1 MSNMKSKNKVAWLMV
16 MLLVVQVL
24 MPVGGVSFATNFV
37 TVDSTTVYQKGTT
50 TAMTSVNVD
59 DQFDFKINFTTIA
72 PASGQIYAEISGS
85 NFEPVEGSNKKK
97 TSVTGGV
104 GSGSVTF
111 SLLRTGN
118 NNSITVKFADS
129 TGTPLT
135 STETLY
141 IKEAFKVDDDSS
153 SSSSTSTTDRQKKY
167 DPKLT
172 IAPNFDMPVLDAG
185 KAVDLRIPLV
195 VESKYRAKDIKIT
208 FVDTPDNLP
217 FTIEEGKLAFMVPEV
232 TASGATALMKVLV
245 SPLEK
250 SKVFEIKIKMEFKNN
265 YGDTYEVTDSFY
277 VRIQNDAVEPILG
290 VKDYKFIKDSLVAG
304 VDNAVVLTLENTG
317 TSEAKDI
324 RVELKGF
331 SKDGVRLYNDVAR
344 KPIDDIKAGDTS
356 MLYYYINT
364 SQYAKTGEYEILA
377 EISYI
382 DIAGNDYKFTSP
394 VYVPVEG
401 TESASIDME
410 VENVVYPERVQAGQT
425 FVVEFDVKNISEV
438 EAKTVEVAMEYPT
451 GIIPKSSPKKL
462 IKSMELD
469 DTEHMVFEF
478 LAKNDL
484 ETNHYDLYAN
494 ISYQAKGDSE
504 KGNIKEY
511 MGIGIDGRSG
521 LGRPKILIEDYS
533 FDGDTVMAGEEF
545 DLNLKF
551 FNTSSDDVVKNIK
564 VSVSSDDGVF
574 SPVDSSSSFFI
585 EGIGRQEYQ
594 DYVLRLETKRDAQV
608 KTYNLKLVMEY
619 EDGKG
624 NAYDIQEKP
633 FKEEESLGI
642 PVSQPVRLESGD
654 VTTPFEAFV
663 GNPADIE
670 LEFYNM
676 GRSAMYNMFVKL
688 EGDFRTQDG
697 SYFVGNFDSG
707 KSDYFTASII
717 PEEEGEVAGKVVF
730 TFEDALGNPS
740 TVEKEFS
747 FFAAAAPD
755 FNNEMGGEF
764 PEGGDY
770 PDGMNPEGE
779 EGGITWW
786 MYGIGA
792 VLAIGALVFIIKRRK
807 KKKLELLQALEDEDE

>member
-1 MSNMKSKNKVAWLMV
+1 MSNMKSKNRVAWLMV
-16 MLLVVQVL
+16 MLLMVQVL
-24 MPVGGVSFATNFV
+24 LPVGASFALPMPVINNAVPYVLG
-37 TVDSTTVYQKGTT
+37 KG
-50 TAMTSVNVD
+50 AGANASDKLTSVNID
-59 DQFDFKINFTTIA
+59 DKFDLRLSFQSPVNADT
-72 PASGQIYAEISGS
+72 YVEVSGS
-85 NFEPVEGSNKKK
+85 NFEPA
-97 TSVTGGV
+97 
-104 GSGSVTF
+104 SGSSKQIVSNGASF
-111 SLLRTGN
+111 AVVDLVRTGN
-118 NNSITVKFADS
+118 NNSLTIKYTEVA
-129 TGTPLT
+129 TPGNT
-135 STETLY
+135 TTETIY
-141 IKEAFKVDDDSS
+141 ISEAFKISDDDSS
-153 SSSSTSTTDRQKKY
+153 SSSTNTTDRQKKY

-185 KAVDLRIPLV
+185 KPVDLRIPLV

-208 FVDTPDNLP
+208 FVDKPEDLP
-217 FTIEEGKLAFMVPEV
+217 FTIEEGKVAFSVPQV
-232 TASGATALMKVLV
+232 TGSGATALMKVLV

-265 YGDTYEVTDSFY
+265 YGDLYEVTDSFY
-277 VRIQNDAVEPILG
+277 VRIQNDAIEPILG
-290 VKDYKFIKDSLVAG
+290 VKDYKFIKDSLTAG

-317 TSEAKDI
+317 TSEAKDV

-344 KPIDDIKAGDTS
+344 KPIDDVKAGETN

-377 EISYI
+377 DISYI

-394 VYVPVEG
+394 IYVPVEG
-401 TESASIDME
+401 TESASIDMA
-410 VENVVYPERVQAGQT
+410 VENVVFPERVQAGDT
-425 FVVEFDVKNISEV
+425 FTVDFDVKNLSEI

-462 IKSMELD
+462 LKSMKYE
-469 DTEHMVFEF
+469 DTQHLTFEF

-494 ISYQAKGDSE
+494 VSYQAKGDSE
-504 KGNIKEY
+504 KGTLKEY

-521 LGRPKILIEDYS
+521 LGRPKILVEDYS
-533 FDGDTVMAGEEF
+533 FEGETVMAGEEF

-551 FNTSSDDVVKNIK
+551 FNTSSDDIVKNIK
-564 VSVSSDDGVF
+564 VSISSDDGVF

-585 EGIGRQEYQ
+585 ERIGRQEYQ
-594 DYVLRLETKRDAQV
+594 DYVLKLETKRDAQV

-633 FKEEESLGI
+633 FKEEESLGV

-654 VTTPFEAFV
+654 VSTPFEAFV

-697 SYFVGNFDSG
+697 SYFVGNFESG

-717 PEEEGEVAGKVVF
+717 PEAEGEVSGKVVF

-740 TVEKEFS
+740 TVEKEFN
-747 FFAAAAPD
+747 FFAATAPE
-755 FNNEMGGEF
+755 FNNEFEGEFQDGGE
-764 PEGGDY
+764 Y
-770 PDGMNPEGE
+770 PDGMNPNGE
-779 EGGITWW
+779 EGGVKWW
-786 MYGIGA
+786 MYAGA
-792 VLAIGALVFIIKRRK
+792 ALIVVAAVVFIIKRRK